1 MIKKLRTKR
10 SFNKITE
17 KSAVLKIGEKTVSIQ
32 ASEIWKGLQ
41 IEFQGKVEINS
52 LLPDD
57 YIVESVV
64 NKIIIIKFN
73 KRDEVLSDLFK
84 YKGKLNILSCI
95 MVSGDLKQTTIHI
108 DKSSLQLWNTLYG
121 SVNKK
126 GETVL
131 KDWAYLGE
139 NWEDLDF
146 DGNNNKYSYTYRKQV
161 YDKESKTYTEIK
173 ELRKK

>member
-1 MIKKLRTKR
+1 MIRKNKTPRLIEKK
-10 SFNKITE
+10 TE
-17 KSAVLKIGEKTVSIQ
+17 KSAILKVGEEIVSIQ
-32 ASEIWKGLQ
+32 TSEEWKGLQ
-41 IEFQGKVEINS
+41 IQFQGKVEINS
-52 LLPDD
+52 VLPED
-57 YIVESVV
+57 YIVESGV

-84 YKGKLNILSCI
+84 YKGELNILSCI
-95 MVSGDLKQTTIHI
+95 MVSDNLKSTNIHI
-108 DKSSLQLWNTLYG
+108 DRSSLQLWNTLYG
-121 SVNKK
+121 SVNREFKMI
-126 GETVL
+126 L

>member
-1 MIKKLRTKR
+1 MIRRKKTKR
-10 SFNKITE
+10 LTKTE
-17 KSAVLKIGEKTVSIQ
+17 KSAILKVGEEIVSIQ
-32 ASEIWKGLQ
+32 TSEEWKGLQ
-41 IEFQGKVEINS
+41 IQFKGKVEINS
-52 LLPDD
+52 VLPQD
-57 YIVESVV
+57 YIVESGV

>member
-1 MIKKLRTKR
+1 MIRK
-10 SFNKITE
+10 NKIPRLFDKKTE
-17 KSAVLKIGEKTVSIQ
+17 KPAVLKVGEKIVSIQ
-32 ASEIWKGLQ
+32 TSEMWRGLQ
-41 IEFQGKVEINS
+41 IQFKGKVEINS

-57 YIVESVV
+57 YIVESGVS
-64 NKIIIIKFN
+64 KIIIAKFN

-84 YKGKLNILSCI
+84 YKGELNILSCI
-95 MVSGDLKQTTIHI
+95 MVSDNLKSTNIHI
-108 DKSSLQLWNTLYG
+108 DRSSLQLWNTLYG
-121 SVNKK
+121 SVNREFKMI
-126 GETVL
+126 L

>member
-1 MIKKLRTKR
+1 MIRKLRTKR
-10 SFNKITE
+10 LFNKITE
-17 KSAVLKIGEKTVSIQ
+17 KSAVLKIGEKIVSIQ

-57 YIVESVV
+57 YIVESGV
-64 NKIIIIKFN
+64 NKIIIVKFN

-95 MVSGDLKQTTIHI
+95 MVSGDLKQTTVHI
-108 DKSSLQLWNTLYG
+108 DKSSMQLWNTLYG